1 MYNNDMFL
9 IKNFNYLLIAGFALV
24 VGLLIFYFVSPSAS
38 KYTVNLSS
46 QTVIKQMESLNRIET
61 ASYTMEKIIDVQTS
75 GTALQR
81 FLYGDRILL
90 IAHGQVIAGFN
101 LAKVQENQIKVDGKK
116 LQMTLPA
123 PEILVTKLDNEQ
135 TQVYDRDQGILTK
148 GDRNLESEARNEAER
163 VIRDAACKGGILDE
177 AAKNAK
183 TQMTTQFKGLGFE
196 EVNIEIPKGT
206 CGSES

>member
-1 MYNNDMFL
+1 MFL